1 MNTTG
6 RLLAFAVLAACVCPS
21 IAAQSESFADFRK
34 KVLSDFNDF
43 RSSVL
48 ENYDKFLEG
57 AWEDFDQIKGEKS
70 NPVPKPRTA
79 PAVGT
84 TEPPVINTAPTL
96 PAPVTATTPTPKQSP
111 APKARRNQ
119 LTSHR
124 LQHRPTGSAW
134 LTYLSK
140 SHISTTTYP
149 GAFQTN
155 RNSAHIGAH
164 WHKPNSPLP

>member
-111 APKARRNQ
+111 ADR
-119 LTSHR
+119 
-124 LQHRPTGSAW
+124 
-134 LTYLSK
+134 K
-140 SHISTTTYP
+140 SVV
-149 GAFQTN
+149 
-155 RNSAHIGAH
+155 
-164 WHKPNSPLP
+164 

>member
-111 APKARRNQ
+111 APKSEEKPVNQ
-119 LTSHR
+119 SPAAT
-124 LQHRPTGSAW
+124 SAW
-134 LTYLSK
+134 PTYLSK

>member
-111 APKARRNQ
+111 APKSEEKPVNQSPAATSADRFSLADIPFEVPHIDYNISRR
-119 LTSHR
+119 
-124 LQHRPTGSAW
+124 
-134 LTYLSK
+134 LSNK
-140 SHISTTTYP
+140 QEFGRYEI
-149 GAFQTN
+149 G
-155 RNSAHIGAH
+155 RAHV
-164 WHKPNSPLP
+164 